1 MNTFQTKH
9 CLTCCQRSTV
19 HWSVNSSVMLVWL
32 HFLES
37 CFISQKIDCKQVWMM
52 RFSPP
57 HYSNKSNTICLPSE
71 YVMRAYSIQV
81 EVFMLVWLLANTFPH
96 LLSFSSATSAEDGTN
111 EMTGRKGCPEDRGV
125 PVCMWLYVTKCVCV
139 HAHTHLVKVMRI
151 GANWWC
157 NLFHPPSLCSALPLA
172 AVQPA
177 SATVF
182 YTVIYHHLRWNTR
195 ICWPHFH
202 PVTSLPQQN

>member
-1 MNTFQTKH
+1 
-9 CLTCCQRSTV
+9 
-19 HWSVNSSVMLVWL
+19 MLVWL
-32 HFLES
+32 HFLEL
-37 CFISQKIDCKQVWMM
+37 CFISQKMDCKQP
-52 RFSPP
+52 FYPP
-57 HYSNKSNTICLPSE
+57 RYSNKSNTVCLPSE
-71 YVMRAYSIQV
+71 HVMHAYSIQV
-81 EVFMLVWLLANTFPH
+81 EVFMLFWLLANTFPH

-125 PVCMWLYVTKCVCV
+125 PVPVPACV
-139 HAHTHLVKVMRI
+139 HAHTHTHLVKVMRI

-195 ICWPHFH
+195 ISWPHFH
-202 PVTSLPQQN
+202 PVTSVPQQN